1 MEVALSKLLTGFR
14 KNHSTNH
21 YLINMLE
28 KSKNTLDNGG
38 FICTLFMGLSKTFD
52 TLNHGILIAKLEA
65 YGFQKDEFIFMKSH
79 LTKR

>member
-14 KNHSTNH
+14 KNHSTEH
-21 YLINMLE
+21 CLINMLE

-38 FICTLFMGLSKTFD
+38 FICTLFMDLSKTFD
-52 TLNHGILIAKLEA
+52 TLNHGILIAKLVA
-65 YGFQKDEFIFMKSH
+65 YGFQKDAFIFMKSH